1 MEAAYSATLV
11 RNLGICLAQAVVE
24 TLALEMFETKHEKS
38 LHWECVWV
46 SNGWDD
52 LGFWGFFTIPHSS
65 ENFPPKAWPDYFSV
79 PAGT

>member
-38 LHWECVWV
+38 LH
-46 SNGWDD
+46 
-52 LGFWGFFTIPHSS
+52 
-65 ENFPPKAWPDYFSV
+65 
-79 PAGT
+79 